1 MMPSILL
8 EISINLLVRHITN
21 GLHVHTFRAYTLFI
35 SCIAV
40 PTVLIVS
47 VNPND
52 AGVTQK
58 QPRYLKGLITK
69 KS

>member
-1 MMPSILL
+1 MMPSTD
-8 EISINLLVRHITN
+8 SKFHKFVGSPYHKRPTC
-21 GLHVHTFRAYTLFI
+21 TFRAYTFFI

-40 PTVLIVS
+40 PIVLIFS

-58 QPRYLKGLITK
+58 QPRNLMCLNTK